1 MSLCERS
8 REFIDYLESFEA
20 GLPELAL
27 ADLTAAVG
35 GPERVAIIA
44 VDLVRGFAKEGA
56 LASPRVDAIL
66 PAVVRT
72 LRLAE
77 AAGIHEV
84 ALVQDSHPPG
94 AAEFGQFPE
103 HCVAGSGE
111 DHTVPELRE
120 FFAGSAMH
128 PRVIEKNS
136 LSAMWAPDFVAWQ
149 QERLESGVNGYI
161 VLGDCT
167 DLCVVNVAVP
177 LKTQANQHN
186 RPLRLVLPADCLA
199 TYDLPVAVAQGVGA
213 MPHDGDL
220 MQAVSLYYLALTGCD
235 VVRRLV

>member
-1 MSLCERS
+1 VSLYQRS
-8 REFIDYLESFEA
+8 REFIDYLERLEA
-20 GLPELAL
+20 GLPDLVL
-27 ADLTAAVG
+27 ADFAAEVG

-56 LASPRVDAIL
+56 LASPRVNAIL

-72 LRLAE
+72 LGLAE
-77 AAGIHEV
+77 AAGIRQV
-84 ALVQDSHPPG
+84 ALVQDTHPPD
-94 AAEFGQFPE
+94 AAEFDQFPE

-111 DHTVPELRE
+111 DHTVPELQE
-120 FFAGSAMH
+120 FFAGSTMH

-136 LSAMWAPDFVAWQ
+136 LSAIWAPDFVAWHEEQ
-149 QERLESGVNGYI
+149 IESGVEGYI

-177 LKTQANQHN
+177 LKTQANQHH
-186 RPLRLVLPADCLA
+186 RALRLVLPADCLA
-199 TYDLPVAVAQGVGA
+199 TYDLPVATAEAAGA

-220 MQAVSLYYLALTGCD
+220 LQAVFLYYLALTGCE
-235 VVRRLV
+235 VVSRLV